1 MNQTEGLQDF
11 RRRQEG
17 HLIIADDAWLPKK
30 TLETF
35 GVNRQDLVN
44 GSEHDVLKKHMYIY
58 IINDYIYTHTY
69 IYRQFEETKVTVVVF
84 NGFCSARPFSFR
96 TGPCW

>member
-44 GSEHDVLKKHMYIY
+44 GSEHDVLKKLMNPCSDTRNKENKIQR
-58 IINDYIYTHTY
+58 ND
-69 IYRQFEETKVTVVVF
+69 
-84 NGFCSARPFSFR
+84 AFSILFD
-96 TGPCW
+96 